1 MNIASIAALS
11 VGMFEVLV
19 RFPVTTINPEEEDSD
34 GPTMRE
40 SFADHIFN
48 QVLYDGVEEIEHRIE
63 DIFYIDDASPEMVK
77 QLFAT
82 VDLHQQR
89 LRMAQAILEA
99 YNQLVYRD
107 QSDVD
112 VPLEKQVPN
121 LLADILLWCAE
132 YGMNPDEV
140 LDQGIH
146 EWKNNR
152 PPIDNED
159 GRA

>member
-1 MNIASIAALS
+1 MNIASIAALNI
-11 VGMFEVLV
+11 GMFEVLV
-19 RFPVTTINPEEEDSD
+19 RFPVTTSFLEGEDGD
-34 GPTMRE
+34 RPTRE

-48 QVLYDGVEEIEHRIE
+48 QVLYDGVEGIEHRIE
-63 DIFYIDDASPEMVK
+63 DIFYIDDASEEMVE
-77 QLFAT
+77 QLFAP

-99 YNQLVYRD
+99 YNQLIYRD

-132 YGMNPDEV
+132 YGVNP
-140 LDQGIH
+140 
-146 EWKNNR
+146 
-152 PPIDNED
+152 NEIPCNQ
-159 GRA
+159 R